1 MYLLSNV
8 LRNWPR
14 RNWQE
19 SEGSRTEMRAYAPAV
34 FHKEMLGCYMSD
46 LSQPE
51 AKVLG
56 LKTVVVR
63 NKSTHGEETHI

>member
-1 MYLLSNV
+1 
-8 LRNWPR
+8 
-14 RNWQE
+14 
-19 SEGSRTEMRAYAPAV
+19 MRAYVPAV
-34 FHKEMLGCYMSD
+34 FHKEMLGCYMLD

-51 AKVLG
+51 AMVLG